1 MIKDSFDKAQT
12 LVYNIS
18 SMASLF
24 CNASESQHNGTIK
37 WIRRF
42 GNQTY
47 YLSEDNI
54 HIQYTDNEKQ
64 LNIHNLTPFDAE
76 YYACGIL
83 NNSLYTSLSDFF
95 LIIRGILL
103 KYINFIKI
111 SILIQLN

>member
-1 MIKDSFDKAQT
+1 
-12 LVYNIS
+12 
-18 SMASLF
+18 MASLF
-24 CNASESQHNGTIK
+24 CNSSVSQQNGTIK